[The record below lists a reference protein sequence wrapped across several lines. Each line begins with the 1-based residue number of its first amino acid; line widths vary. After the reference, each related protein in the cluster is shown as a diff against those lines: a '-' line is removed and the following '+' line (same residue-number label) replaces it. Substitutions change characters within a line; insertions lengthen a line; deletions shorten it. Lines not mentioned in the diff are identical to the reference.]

1 MYTMATIAETKTLLR
16 LAEEYYEVGMIKT
29 KKTLCRL
36 RKKLFKN
43 DFYGYRYLLFNS
55 VNMGATLKR

>member
-29 KKTLCRL
+29 KK
-36 RKKLFKN
+36 N
-43 DFYGYRYLLFNS
+43 FYR
-55 VNMGATLKR
+55 MK